1 MEGTVRGAGGW
12 RNRGSC
18 VEGAGFRCVRKGH
31 TCDKTGKRRTV
42 LKIPINGG
50 KGIMKKFAA
59 VSLALL
65 VSLSS
70 AACDQDM
77 DDDSMDSP
85 DQYLQASSTITQC
98 PGMAPEVVQMDIT
111 DAASG
116 VAMAANQMTVEESG
130 AYLIVAAPQVGRE
143 GAGPYGCFDLWLRV
157 NGTDVANSNVQLCQ
171 DEGSMAKDVIISQG
185 IVPLEAGDVVEVMMS
200 AGNREANMCIE
211 AIQPEG
217 EPLVPSIIFSMIK
230 Y

>member
-1 MEGTVRGAGGW
+1 
-12 RNRGSC
+12 
-18 VEGAGFRCVRKGH
+18 
-31 TCDKTGKRRTV
+31 
-42 LKIPINGG
+42 
-50 KGIMKKFAA
+50 MKKLAA

-70 AACDQDM
+70 AACDQDT

-143 GAGPYGCFDLWLRV
+143 GAGP
-157 NGTDVANSNVQLCQ
+157 
-171 DEGSMAKDVIISQG
+171 
-185 IVPLEAGDVVEVMMS
+185 
-200 AGNREANMCIE
+200 
-211 AIQPEG
+211 
-217 EPLVPSIIFSMIK
+217 
-230 Y
+230 